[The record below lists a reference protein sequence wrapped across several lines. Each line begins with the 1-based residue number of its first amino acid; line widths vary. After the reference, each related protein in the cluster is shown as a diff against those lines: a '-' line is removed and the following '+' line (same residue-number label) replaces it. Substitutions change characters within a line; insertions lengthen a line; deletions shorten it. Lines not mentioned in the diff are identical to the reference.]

1 MLYFLQEPSK
11 NVLRVRH
18 SNLFAEEP
26 LLDELLNITG
36 FSNFSRLRCF
46 NIDPSLITALVE
58 RWRPETHTFHL
69 PCGECTITL
78 EDVSL
83 QLGLNVNGRP
93 VTGPTYFDWDEMCG
107 ELLGKVPIVE
117 EDMRGCEL
125 KLAWLVDNFSQLPP
139 NPTQIQLEQ
148 YCRARILYI
157 IGGELIPDKSNSR
170 VHLMYL
176 HLLRDLSRVNRY
188 SWGSACLANLYRE
201 MCRATKPNGKAMGG
215 CLILLQSWA
224 WYRLPFLA
232 PRFDGPPTYPLAKR
246 WGQTNLI
253 FQGVPRGD
261 LTGYR
266 SRLDHMEANDF
277 KWLPYETYIN
287 NLERQIR
294 QDKRVWSA
302 CTALIC
308 FSIIEWHQTDR
319 VKLQFGLVQDLPQ
332 PPMNLDA
339 LHRVDKRGNQDA
351 NWASKHA
358 QWIEYW
364 SHRRDQVLRGPQI
377 QYLVHT
383 PQYMIWYRTNS
394 RLFLSSETQLRD
406 PRQINIQTNP
416 HHIDQIPT
424 PQAPMFPPM
433 TNQPM
438 TSQLPMIQPSMSSS
452 YNLQPGRMSFHYEPS
467 QHHHNRVDDLMPH
480 RHSFSTDQSDF
491 INNLFGTPDS
501 ANVHLNDIE
510 FNFNQD
516 GAGPSSFVVNDNI
529 FPTGLTDTTQ
539 DQPTVENRGRSRRS
553 RQPPRCGTGGH
564 LGNL

>member
-1 MLYFLQEPSK
+1 M
-11 NVLRVRH
+11 
-18 SNLFAEEP
+18 
-26 LLDELLNITG
+26 TG

-69 PCGECTITL
+69 PCDECTITL

-93 VTGPTYFDWDEMCG
+93 DEMCG

-117 EDMRGCEL
+117 EDMRG
-125 KLAWLVDNFSQLPP
+125 
-139 NPTQIQLEQ
+139 
-148 YCRARILYI
+148 
-157 IGGELIPDKSNSR
+157 
-170 VHLMYL
+170 
-176 HLLRDLSRVNRY
+176 DLSRVNRY
-188 SWGSACLANLYRE
+188 SWGSACLANLYME

-232 PRFDGPPTYPLAKR
+232 PRLDGPPTYPLAKR

-287 NLERQIR
+287 NLE
-294 QDKRVWSA
+294 
-302 CTALIC
+302 
-308 FSIIEWHQTDR
+308 HR
-319 VKLQFGLVQDLPQ
+319 VKLQFRLVQDLPQ

-339 LHRVDKRGNQDA
+339 LHKVDKRGNQDA

-416 HHIDQIPT
+416 HQTDQIPT
-424 PQAPMFPPM
+424 PQTPMFPPM

-467 QHHHNRVDDLMPH
+467 QHHHNRVDDLMPQ

-529 FPTGLTDTTQ
+529 FPTGLTYTTQ

>member
-1 MLYFLQEPSK
+1 MSEPWK
-11 NVLRVRH
+11 DVLRMRH
-18 SNLFAEEP
+18 AHLFEEEP
-26 LLDELLNITG
+26 LLDELMQLAG
-36 FSNFSRLRCF
+36 FSNLSSLRCF

-93 VTGPTYFDWDEMCG
+93 ITGPTYFDWDEMCG

-139 NPTQIQLEQ
+139 NPTQIQLQQ

-157 IGGELIPDKSNSR
+157 LGGELLSDKSNSR

-201 MCRATKPNGKAMGG
+201 LCRATKPNAKAMGG
-215 CLILLQSWA
+215 CLMLLQSWA

-232 PRFDGPPTYPLAKR
+232 PRFNGLPTYPFAKR
-246 WGQTNLI
+246 WGQTQLI

-266 SRLDHMEANDF
+266 SRLDHMEASDF
-277 KWLPYETYIN
+277 KWLPYQTYIN
-287 NLERQIR
+287 NLPRQVQ

-308 FSIIEWHQTDR
+308 FSIVEWHQTDR
-319 VKLQFGLVQDLPQ
+319 VRLQFGLVQDIPQ
-332 PPMNLDA
+332 EPKNLDA
-339 LHRVDKRGNQDA
+339 IHRVDKRGNQDA
-351 NWASKHA
+351 NWATKHA
-358 QWIEYW
+358 HWIEYW
-364 SHRRDQVLRGPQI
+364 SQRRDQVLRGPEI
-377 QYLVHT
+377 QYPIHT
-383 PQYMIWYRTNS
+383 QEYNIWYRINS
-394 RLFLSSETQLRD
+394 KLFLSSETQLRD
-406 PRQINIQTNP
+406 SRQINLQT
-416 HHIDQIPT
+416 PT
-424 PQAPMFPPM
+424 TQTQMYQPMM
-433 TNQPM
+433 NQPM
-438 TSQLPMIQPSMSSS
+438 TSQLPMSQPSSSS
-452 YNLQPGRMSFHYEPS
+452 YNIQPGRMSFHYEPS
-467 QHHHNRVDDLMPH
+467 QHHRDRVDDLMPQ
-480 RHSFSTDQSDF
+480 RHSFSTDHNDF
-491 INNLFGTPDS
+491 FTTLLGTPES
-501 ANVHLNDIE
+501 ANMHLNHID

-516 GAGPSSFVVNDNI
+516 GAGPSSFMVNDNI
-529 FPTGLTDTTQ
+529 FPTGQTNTTEDPQ
-539 DQPTVENRGRSRRS
+539 TVEHRGRSRRP